1 MNLALLVA
9 PVLLPQVAL
18 EDLSGARKR
27 EPVDD
32 LQAARR
38 LVARDQGL
46 GVRAQLLVGQG
57 RAGAQDDDGMD
68 TLAPVRVG
76 DADDGALGD
85 RMERLLA
92 AELIDAAAKL
102 IPNLGFF

>member
-1 MNLALLVA
+1 
-9 PVLLPQVAL
+9 
-18 EDLSGARKR
+18 
-27 EPVDD
+27 
-32 LQAARR
+32 
-38 LVARDQGL
+38 
-46 GVRAQLLVGQG
+46 
-57 RAGAQDDDGMD
+57 MD